1 MGFVSEKCQITGTR
15 WEISDRAD
23 TFMKILLKCLTA
35 SIASNKHKPEKPR
48 SPEINYEFLRQ
59 ERIKRLTQT
68 EVG

>member
-23 TFMKILLKCLTA
+23 TFLKILLKCLTA

-48 SPEINYEFLRQ
+48 SPEIN
-59 ERIKRLTQT
+59 
-68 EVG
+68 